1 MRWAVVVVAAAAALL
16 ESACAYTVRTA
27 CAAGHMTQGLTQVQ
41 MVVAHRGA
49 SAYLPENT
57 LAAFRLADSMGA
69 DAFELDVQMTSD
81 GVVRHAW

>member
-1 MRWAVVVVAAAAALL
+1 
-16 ESACAYTVRTA
+16 
-27 CAAGHMTQGLTQVQ
+27 